1 VVALRVDDEREEFMS
16 ANTISNL
23 IIDLVPVL
31 AFLAVFFFQWFAQRL
46 PDKQREALAHFA
58 SIAVQR
64 TEQLFS
70 SSDNATKK
78 QVAIQLVDDLFRA
91 FKLPLPNATA
101 VDAAIEAA
109 VWSLSS
115 TRSQQTAQ
123 PISASPQQA
132 AQPVTPPPA
141 ASVVEQPF
149 ADGSPGA

>member
-1 VVALRVDDEREEFMS
+1 MS
-16 ANTISNL
+16 VNTISNI
-23 IIDLVPVL
+23 IIDLLPVFT
-31 AFLAVFFFQWFAQRL
+31 FLAVLFFQWFAQRL
-46 PDKQREALAHFA
+46 PDKQREALTHFA

-78 QVAIQLVDDLFRA
+78 QVATQLVGDLFRA
-91 FKLPLPNATA
+91 FNLPQPDAAA

-115 TRSQQTAQ
+115 TSSQQAAQ

-141 ASVVEQPF
+141 GSVVEQPF
-149 ADGSPGA
+149 ADGSSGA